1 MNAPSIAIVGSGPA
15 GCYLAQALR
24 KQWADAQIALLDR
37 LPAPFGLVRYGVAP
51 DHQGTKAVSRQ
62 FERLFEREGIQ
73 FLGNL
78 EIGRDLSLDELRGAF
93 DLVVLATGLYGD
105 RALGVPGEQLDGV
118 HRSGRL
124 TRLWNAHPDEQGFAP
139 RLGKRVTIV
148 GNGNVAIDI
157 LRLLAKSAADFDG
170 SDIAEEPLAAL
181 LAEGVE
187 RIDIVGRSPAAQG
200 KFDPVML
207 RELGKLAQVRF
218 QVEDLP
224 QSVTPLSSA
233 EAARLDV
240 LLDLQE
246 ASRDA
251 TGKQVTFHF
260 GWIPEAIE
268 GQQKVEAIRLRNAD
282 DGRELRIEA
291 DSVITAIGFT
301 EHDGAALRRDE
312 LVSARADLEQG
323 RLDDGLYCVGWFK
336 RGPRGTIPENRA
348 DARLVANAII
358 AAVEHGQLATGKPG
372 LPALPE
378 AVRAQCVPYAGW
390 KLIDAA
396 EQQRAAPGRVRRKIG
411 DRRDMLAIAQSQ

>member
-1 MNAPSIAIVGSGPA
+1 M
-15 GCYLAQALR
+15 
-24 KQWADAQIALLDR
+24 
-37 LPAPFGLVRYGVAP
+37 RYGVAP

-62 FERLFEREGIQ
+62 FERLFEREEIH

-78 EIGRDLSLDELRGAF
+78 DIGRDLSLTDLRAAF

-105 RALGVPGEQLDGV
+105 RELGVPGEELDGV

-157 LRLLAKSAADFDG
+157 LRLLAKSATDFDG
-170 SDIAEEPLAAL
+170 SDIADEPLAAL
-181 LAEGVE
+181 LAEDVQH
-187 RIDIVGRSPAAQG
+187 IDIVGRSPAAQG

-207 RELGKLAQVRF
+207 RELGKLGQVRF

-224 QSVTPLSSA
+224 QAITSFSPA

-240 LLDLQE
+240 LLDLE
-246 ASRDA
+246 EGSRA
-251 TGKQVTFHF
+251 ANGKQVTFHF
-260 GWIPEAIE
+260 GWIPQAIE
-268 GQQKVEAIRLRNAD
+268 GRQRVEAIRFGSAD
-282 DGRELRIEA
+282 GEHELRIET
-291 DSVITAIGFT
+291 DSVITAIGFS
-301 EHDGAALRRDE
+301 EGEDAALRRDE

-348 DARLVANAII
+348 DARLVADTIV
-358 AAVEHGQLATGKPG
+358 AAVEQGQLKTGKPG
-372 LPALPE
+372 LPALPP
-378 AVRAQCVPYAGW
+378 AIRAQCVPYAGW

-396 EQQRAAPGRVRRKIG
+396 EQQGAAPGRVRRKIG